1 MSLRYVLRE
10 GVAGIRRARLAAV
23 TSTFSL
29 FIAVFLMGMLLRVG
43 SNAWDVG
50 QTLRQQV
57 EVELFLEQD
66 TEEERR
72 QIEALLGDSGLVQEV
87 HYISKDSAATIFREE
102 FGYGGESLAALDF
115 LPASFRVTL
124 EPEAEI
130 QVVQEWVDQVT
141 RWDGVEEVVF
151 NRALLQM
158 LESRIET
165 LGLAGGALALLITL
179 AAIILVF
186 NTIRL
191 TIYAKRDLIRAM
203 KLVGATHALIRRPF
217 LIEGMLQGLVGAAFA
232 CLAVYAIFAWAIPE
246 WIPQLG
252 ELGWPGGRWYYQ
264 VGAMMLAGVIAGW
277 WGSRWASRK
286 FIRDARVYH

>member
-10 GVAGIRRARLAAV
+10 GVAGIRRARLAAM

-43 SNAWDVG
+43 ANAWDVA

-66 TEEERR
+66 NDQARQ
-72 QIEALLGDSGLVQEV
+72 QIESLLGDSDLVQEV
-87 HYISKDSAATIFREE
+87 HYISKDSAAVIFSQE
-102 FGYGGESLAALDF
+102 FGYGGESLATLDF

-124 EPEAEI
+124 EPEIEI
-130 QVVQEWVDQVT
+130 NTIQEWVDQVT

-158 LESRIET
+158 LESRMET
-165 LGLAGGALALLITL
+165 LALAGGALALLITL

-203 KLVGATHALIRRPF
+203 KLVGATNGLIRRPF
-217 LIEGMLQGLVGAAFA
+217 LIEGMLQGFVGASLASV
-232 CLAVYAIFAWAIPE
+232 AVYLIFSWAIPE

-252 ELGWPGGRWYYQ
+252 ELEWPGGRWYYQ
-264 VGAMMLAGVIAGW
+264 VGAMLLAGVLAGW

-286 FIRDARVYH
+286 FIRDTRVYN

>member
-10 GVAGIRRARLAAV
+10 GVAGIRRARLAAI

-43 SNAWDVG
+43 ANAWDVA

-57 EVELFLEQD
+57 EVELFLAQD
-66 TEEERR
+66 TDRERQ
-72 QIEALLGDSGLVQEV
+72 QIERLLGDSDLVQEV
-87 HYISKDSAATIFREE
+87 HYISKDSAAVIFREE
-102 FGYGGESLAALDF
+102 FGYGGESLATLDF

-124 EPEAEI
+124 EPEI
-130 QVVQEWVDQVT
+130 DINVVEEWVAQVS
-141 RWDGVEEVVF
+141 RWDGVDEVVF
-151 NRALLQM
+151 NQALLQM

-165 LGLAGGALALLITL
+165 LALAGGALALLITL

-203 KLVGATHALIRRPF
+203 KLVGATHGLIRRPF
-217 LIEGMLQGLVGAAFA
+217 LVEGMLQGLVGAA
-232 CLAVYAIFAWAIPE
+232 LASISVYLIFSWAVPQ

-252 ELGWPGGRWYYQ
+252 QLGWPGGRWYYQ
-264 VGAMMLAGVIAGW
+264 VGAMLLAGILAGW

>member
-43 SNAWDVG
+43 SNGWEVAQD
-50 QTLRQQV
+50 LRQQV

-66 TEEERR
+66 SEQERR
-72 QIEALLGDSGLVQEV
+72 QIESLLGDSDLVQEV

-102 FGYGGESLAALDF
+102 FGYGGESLASLDF

-124 EPEAEI
+124 DPETEVNAA
-130 QVVQEWVDQVT
+130 QEWVDQVT
-141 RWDGVEEVVF
+141 RWDGVDEVVF

-165 LGLAGGALALLITL
+165 IGLAGGALALLITL

-203 KLVGATHALIRRPF
+203 KLVGATNSLIRRPF
-217 LIEGMLQGLVGAAFA
+217 LIEGMLQGFVGAVLASI
-232 CLAVYAIFAWAIPE
+232 AVYAVFSWAIPE

-264 VGAMMLAGVIAGW
+264 VGAMLLTGILAGW

-286 FIRDARVYH
+286 FIRDARVYD

>member
-29 FIAVFLMGMLLRVG
+29 FIAVFLMGMILRVG
-43 SNAWDVG
+43 ANAWDVA

-66 TEEERR
+66 SDDARR
-72 QIEALLGDSGLVQEV
+72 QIESLLGDSDLVQEV
-87 HYISKDSAATIFREE
+87 HYISKDSAAVIFREE
-102 FGYGGESLAALDF
+102 FGLGGESLAALDF
-115 LPASFRVTL
+115 LPASFRVTM
-124 EPEAEI
+124 ESEAEI
-130 QVVQEWVDQVT
+130 TAVQEWVDQVT

-165 LGLAGGALALLITL
+165 LALAGGALALLITL

-217 LIEGMLQGLVGAAFA
+217 LVEGMLQGIIGASLASV
-232 CLAVYAIFAWAIPE
+232 AVYFIFSWAIPE

-264 VGAMMLAGVIAGW
+264 VGAMLITGVLAGW

-286 FIRDARVYH
+286 FIRDARVYN